1 MKLKNLIALA
11 AVTAVAAPAFADLSA
26 TEDLTS
32 RGGDLVK
39 NRWGEC
45 VTVNAN
51 KGLRDCGVKA
61 PEPPPPVMETQREV
75 ITLGADT
82 YFDFD
87 KSNLKPAGKEALQ
100 DLAGQLNQ
108 RGANI
113 QKITVVGHTDSKGSD
128 AYNQKLSERR
138 ASTVANYLAENGVP
152 SQLIEAYGQGEKNPI
167 ATNKTAEGRAQNRRV
182 EVTVDG
188 LVERQVQQPAAGAAP
203 VTQ

>member
-11 AVTAVAAPAFADLSA
+11 AVAAVAAPAFADLSA

-51 KGLRDCGVKA
+51 KGLRDCGVQA
-61 PEPPPPVMETQREV
+61 PEPAPPVMEMQREV
-75 ITLGADT
+75 ITLGTDT

-87 KSNLKPAGKEALQ
+87 KSNLKPAGKQALQ

-113 QKITVVGHTDSKGSD
+113 QKITVVGHTDSKGTD

-138 ASTVANYLAENGVP
+138 ASTVANYLAENGV
-152 SQLIEAYGQGEKNPI
+152 SCTTRTCCSVNTEHRRLIHPRFAGVFIYGLCGPLKPH
-167 ATNKTAEGRAQNRRV
+167 TVLRR
-182 EVTVDG
+182 
-188 LVERQVQQPAAGAAP
+188 RWI
-203 VTQ
+203 

>member
-11 AVTAVAAPAFADLSA
+11 AVAAVAAPAFADLSA

-51 KGLRDCGVKA
+51 KGLRDCGVQA
-61 PEPPPPVMETQREV
+61 PEPAPPVMEMQREV
-75 ITLGADT
+75 ITLGTDT

-87 KSNLKPAGKEALQ
+87 KSNLKPAGKQALQ
-100 DLAGQLNQ
+100 DLAGKLYK
-108 RGANI
+108 RA
-113 QKITVVGHTDSKGSD
+113 T
-128 AYNQKLSERR
+128 YNQKLSERR

-152 SQLIEAYGQGEKNPI
+152 SQLIEAYGQGESHPV

-182 EVTVDG
+182 EVNVDG
-188 LVERQVQQPAAGAAP
+188 LVERQVAQPAPAA
-203 VTQ
+203 Q

>member
-11 AVTAVAAPAFADLSA
+11 AVAAVAAPAFADLSA

-51 KGLRDCGVKA
+51 KGLRDCGVQA
-61 PEPPPPVMETQREV
+61 PEPAPPPVMEMQREV
-75 ITLGADT
+75 ITLNTDA

-87 KSNLKPAGKEALQ
+87 KYNLKPAGKQALQ

-113 QKITVVGHTDSKGSD
+113 QKITVVGHTDSKGTD

-152 SQLIEAYGQGEKNPI
+152 SQLIEAYGQGESHPV

-182 EVTVDG
+182 EVNVDG
-188 LVERQVQQPAAGAAP
+188 LVERQVAQPAPAA
-203 VTQ
+203 Q

>member
-1 MKLKNLIALA
+1 M
-11 AVTAVAAPAFADLSA
+11 
-26 TEDLTS
+26 
-32 RGGDLVK
+32 
-39 NRWGEC
+39 
-45 VTVNAN
+45 
-51 KGLRDCGVKA
+51 
-61 PEPPPPVMETQREV
+61 
-75 ITLGADT
+75 
-82 YFDFD
+82 
-87 KSNLKPAGKEALQ
+87 
-100 DLAGQLNQ
+100 NQ

-152 SQLIEAYGQGEKNPI
+152 SQLIEAYGQGEKNPV

-203 VTQ
+203 VAQ

>member
-1 MKLKNLIALA
+1 MKLKNLIAV
-11 AVTAVAAPAFADLSA
+11 AVLTACAAPAFADLSA
-26 TEDLTS
+26 DEDLTS

-51 KGLRDCGVKA
+51 QNLRDCGVQA
-61 PEPPPPVMETQREV
+61 PAPQPQTEMVSQREV

-87 KSNLKPAGKEALQ
+87 KSNLKPAGKEAIQ
-100 DLAGQLNQ
+100 ELAGQLNQ

-152 SQLIEAYGQGEKNPI
+152 SQLIEAYGQGESNPV

-182 EVTVDG
+182 DVTVDG
-188 LVERQVQQPAAGAAP
+188 FVERQVQQPA
-203 VTQ
+203 Q

>member
-1 MKLKNLIALA
+1 MKHKTLIALA
-11 AVTAVAAPAFADLSA
+11 AVAMAAPAFADLPA

-51 KGLRDCGVKA
+51 QGLQGCGVKE
-61 PEPPPPVMETQREV
+61 PEPAPPPVMEVQREV
-75 ITLGADT
+75 ITLNTDA

-87 KSNLKPAGKEALQ
+87 KYNLKPAGKQALQ
-100 DLAGQLNQ
+100 ELAGQLQQ

-138 ASTVANYLAENGVP
+138 ASTVANFLVNEGIP
-152 SQLIEAYGQGEKNPI
+152 SQRIEAYGQGEKNPV

-182 EVTVDG
+182 EVAVDG
-188 LVERQVQQPAAGAAP
+188 LVERQVAQPQPAA
-203 VTQ
+203 Q

>member
-11 AVTAVAAPAFADLSA
+11 AVAAPAFADLSA

-87 KSNLKPAGKEALQ
+87 KSNLKPAGKEAVEPTRCQYPENHRSRSHRLQ
-100 DLAGQLNQ
+100 GFRCL
-108 RGANI
+108 
-113 QKITVVGHTDSKGSD
+113 
-128 AYNQKLSERR
+128 
-138 ASTVANYLAENGVP
+138 
-152 SQLIEAYGQGEKNPI
+152 
-167 ATNKTAEGRAQNRRV
+167 
-182 EVTVDG
+182 
-188 LVERQVQQPAAGAAP
+188 QPE
-203 VTQ
+203 TF